1 MKELEKV
8 RDAINKLNFIL
19 TKEQKK
25 YTIIIFFMSLIAALL
40 EMLGLSILMPL
51 MQAFWMQMNYITNH
65 ILNHLQIY

>member
-8 RDAINKLNFIL
+8 RDAVNKLNFIL

-25 YTIIIFFMSLIAALL
+25 YTIIIFFMSLVAALL

-65 ILNHLQIY
+65 ILNHLQTC